1 MNKLDFSANLK
12 DFTGK
17 DVEPQK
23 TLAAALSE
31 FIGTE
36 TKGKTL
42 KLYGW
47 HKSLQ
52 ARPILEL
59 DDCDKVDLKKL
70 IDEDER
76 LFVFVKGQLLD
87 VINGG

>member
-1 MNKLDFSANLK
+1 MNKLDFSTSLK
-12 DFTGK
+12 DFTGA
-17 DVEPQK
+17 DVSPKK

-52 ARPILEL
+52 ANPILEL
-59 DDCDKVDLKKL
+59 DDSDKEDLKKL

-87 VINGG
+87 VISRC